1 MTNGSTDMFTYT
13 HLQHYKSRGARA
25 MVLLHET
32 HLKNFLATWRRAR
45 AAGIKLPQTDDPNY
59 QSLDHLLHHLLR
71 AARGYMVWICRVL
84 ELPDPN
90 IESPPLPADVEGQ
103 ADLYLTH
110 LLEKWRLSLVDVENS
125 RLDSPSY
132 KSNWNMDYT
141 IDSMLEHAVMHP
153 IRHTFQLEELIA
165 QQSTT

>member
-1 MTNGSTDMFTYT
+1 
-13 HLQHYKSRGARA
+13 

-45 AAGIKLPQTDDPNY
+45 EAGIKLPQTDDPSY
-59 QSLDHLLHHLLR
+59 QSLDHLLHHPLR
-71 AARGYMVWICRVL
+71 SARSYMVRICRVL

-90 IESPPLPADVEGQ
+90 IEPPPLPADVEGQ
-103 ADLYLTH
+103 ADLYITH
-110 LLEKWRLSLVDVENS
+110 LLEKWRLPLADVENS
-125 RLDSPSY
+125 RLD
-132 KSNWNMDYT
+132 T